1 MLIIGTWAD
10 SDPWR
15 MTGFYLV
22 MFRTLGIF
30 EPVRN
35 RSRNMFFTSKADSM
49 IAIDRVARQELKRVR
64 SWNMYE
70 TPFSHTI
77 VPPD

>member
-1 MLIIGTWAD
+1 
-10 SDPWR
+10 
-15 MTGFYLV
+15 
-22 MFRTLGIF
+22 
-30 EPVRN
+30 
-35 RSRNMFFTSKADSM
+35 M

-70 TPFSHTI
+70 PPFSHTI